1 MTYGVKLSH
10 YFLLIKV
17 DRNLFW
23 TIKLFRKQ
31 FQRTTHSVN
40 AGKLYGWVH
49 ITANCLNTRGSHRM
63 CSIKKVSLKI
73 SQYSQENTCASLF
86 FKQHVYWASLLKN
99 RLWHRSFPVNFAT
112 FFRTLFLQNTSGWL
126 LLFYNRCWL
135 YTLQLCIAG
144 NSKVKR
150 GH

>member
-1 MTYGVKLSH
+1 MIEIYSEQSNYSENNFKGPPTLWMQEN
-10 YFLLIKV
+10 F
-17 DRNLFW
+17 
-23 TIKLFRKQ
+23 
-31 FQRTTHSVN
+31 
-40 AGKLYGWVH
+40 YGWVH